1 MEKEYDVYYHRYSGA
16 MTDELLEEEATTT
29 EQPYE
34 TPEEVPGTVQLDG
47 YNTVFDIK
55 VSLVPVELVPV
66 VANKL

>member
-16 MTDELLEEEATTT
+16 MTDELLEEEAST

-55 VSLVPVELVPV
+55 VSLVPVELVPL